1 MSAYRRTWWAIGA
14 AALVVSACK
23 DSTAPQLSNPQQLGS
38 DLQIVSSV
46 FDSPAFRSFGALD
59 SAPGSP
65 VAAST
70 PAGALLSAAS
80 VAAPQTPRQPYAD
93 APARLQAFRTT
104 AAAFGGRL
112 SAQVIPS
119 TVWGKTYVW
128 DVNAHAYVE
137 DPSPAVAGPS
147 TGVRL
152 ILYAIDPITH
162 HVVESPLTP
171 VGYVDLVDQSSGNT
185 NQLEVIVKDGTPP
198 NGTTYVDYTVS
209 ATVTGSPPSSFDAT
223 AVGFV
228 TDGTRRIDFNATFSA
243 TNLATDN
250 PDAHAVV
257 HWALNNPALTIDLD
271 EKVDT
276 PNANEA
282 TITIDFTYTHAGETV
297 HLTGTVTVVSSPGSV
312 TADFAVYENGGT
324 TPVAVIRGTAD
335 ATHNGI
341 TITHQDGSQLS
352 PGELEALDQ
361 LFQLPERLE
370 EVLEHLVQPAK
381 HFMGA

>member
-1 MSAYRRTWWAIGA
+1 MSAFRHTWWALAA

-23 DSTAPQLSNPQQLGS
+23 DGTAPQLSNPQQLGS
-38 DLQIVSSV
+38 NLQTVSSV
-46 FDSPAFRSFGALD
+46 FGSPAFQSFGALD

-65 VAAST
+65 VAPST
-70 PAGALLSAAS
+70 AAGALLSATS

-104 AAAFGGRL
+104 ATALGGRL

-119 TVWGKTYVW
+119 AVWGKTYVW
-128 DVNAHAYVE
+128 DVTSHAYAE

-147 TGVRL
+147 SGVRL
-152 ILYAIDPITH
+152 ILYTIDPITH
-162 HVVESPLTP
+162 HVVENPLTA

-198 NGTTYVDYTVS
+198 TGTTYVDYTVS
-209 ATVTGSPPSSFDAT
+209 ATVTGAPPSTFDAT

-228 TDGTRRIDFNATFSA
+228 TDGTRRIDFSATFSA

-250 PDAHAVV
+250 PDVHAVV
-257 HWALNNPALTIDLD
+257 HWALDNPALTIDLD
-271 EKVDT
+271 EKLDT

-282 TITIDFTYTHAGETV
+282 TITVDFTYTYAGETV
-297 HLTGTVTVVSSPGSV
+297 HLTGTVSVVQLVSV
-312 TADFAVYENGGT
+312 TADVAVYENGGT
-324 TPVAVIRGTAD
+324 APVAVIRGTAD

-341 TITHQDGSQLS
+341 TITHRDGTQLS
-352 PGELEALDQ
+352 PAELAALDQ
-361 LFQLPERLE
+361 LFELPDRLE
-370 EVLEHLVQPAK
+370 EALEQLFHPAER
-381 HFMGA
+381 FMGI

>member
-1 MSAYRRTWWAIGA
+1 IGA

-104 AAAFGGRL
+104 A
-112 SAQVIPS
+112 
-119 TVWGKTYVW
+119 
-128 DVNAHAYVE
+128 
-137 DPSPAVAGPS
+137 
-147 TGVRL
+147 
-152 ILYAIDPITH
+152 
-162 HVVESPLTP
+162 
-171 VGYVDLVDQSSGNT
+171 
-185 NQLEVIVKDGTPP
+185 
-198 NGTTYVDYTVS
+198 
-209 ATVTGSPPSSFDAT
+209 
-223 AVGFV
+223 VGFV

-282 TITIDFTYTHAGETV
+282 TITIDFTYAHAGETV
-297 HLTGTVTVVSSPGSV
+297 HLTGTVTVV
-312 TADFAVYENGGT
+312 
-324 TPVAVIRGTAD
+324 
-335 ATHNGI
+335 
-341 TITHQDGSQLS
+341 
-352 PGELEALDQ
+352 
-361 LFQLPERLE
+361 
-370 EVLEHLVQPAK
+370 
-381 HFMGA
+381 

>member
-1 MSAYRRTWWAIGA
+1 MFFFFSSRRRHTRFDCDWSSD
-14 AALVVSACK
+14 VCS
-23 DSTAPQLSNPQQLGS
+23 S
-38 DLQIVSSV
+38 DL
-46 FDSPAFRSFGALD
+46 
-59 SAPGSP
+59 
-65 VAAST
+65 
-70 PAGALLSAAS
+70 
-80 VAAPQTPRQPYAD
+80 
-93 APARLQAFRTT
+93 
-104 AAAFGGRL
+104 
-112 SAQVIPS
+112 
-119 TVWGKTYVW
+119 
-128 DVNAHAYVE
+128 
-137 DPSPAVAGPS
+137 
-147 TGVRL
+147 
-152 ILYAIDPITH
+152 
-162 HVVESPLTP
+162 
-171 VGYVDLVDQSSGNT
+171 
-185 NQLEVIVKDGTPP
+185 
-198 NGTTYVDYTVS
+198 
-209 ATVTGSPPSSFDAT
+209 
-223 AVGFV
+223 FV
-228 TDGTRRIDFNATFSA
+228 TDGTRRIDFDATFSA

-282 TITIDFTYTHAGETV
+282 TITIDFTYAHAGETV

>member
-38 DLQIVSSV
+38 NLQTVSSV
-46 FDSPAFRSFGALD
+46 FGSPAFQSFGALD

-70 PAGALLSAAS
+70 PAGALTAATS

-104 AAAFGGRL
+104 ATALGGRL

-128 DVNAHAYVE
+128 DVTAHAYAE

-152 ILYAIDPITH
+152 ILYAIDPITR
-162 HVVESPLTP
+162 HVVESPLTA

-185 NQLEVIVKDGTPP
+185 NQLEVIVKDGAPP

-209 ATVTGSPPSSFDAT
+209 ATVTGSPASSFDAT

-250 PDAHAVV
+250 PDVHAVV
-257 HWALNNPALTIDLD
+257 HWALDNPALTIDLD
-271 EKVDT
+271 EKLDT

-282 TITIDFTYTHAGETV
+282 TITVDFTYTYAGETV
-297 HLTGTVTVVSSPGSV
+297 RLTGTVSVVQSPISV
-312 TADFAVYENGGT
+312 TADVAVYENGGGV
-324 TPVAVIRGTAD
+324 PVAIIRGTAD

-352 PGELEALDQ
+352 SAELEALDQ
-361 LFQLPERLE
+361 LFELPDRLE
-370 EVLEHLVQPAK
+370 EALEHLFHPAER
-381 HFMGA
+381 FMGI

>member
-23 DSTAPQLSNPQQLGS
+23 DSTAPRLSNPQQLGS
-38 DLQIVSSV
+38 NLQTVSSV
-46 FDSPAFRSFGALD
+46 FASPAFQSFGALD

-70 PAGALLSAAS
+70 PAGALISATS

-104 AAAFGGRL
+104 ATALGGRL

-119 TVWGKTYVW
+119 TIWGKTYVW
-128 DVNAHAYVE
+128 DVTAHAYAE

-152 ILYAIDPITH
+152 ILYAIDPITR
-162 HVVESPLTP
+162 HVVESPLTA

-209 ATVTGSPPSSFDAT
+209 ATVTGSPASSFDAT

-243 TNLATDN
+243 TNLA
-250 PDAHAVV
+250 
-257 HWALNNPALTIDLD
+257 
-271 EKVDT
+271 
-276 PNANEA
+276 
-282 TITIDFTYTHAGETV
+282 
-297 HLTGTVTVVSSPGSV
+297 
-312 TADFAVYENGGT
+312 VYGNGGGE
-324 TPVAVIRGTAD
+324 PVAVIRGTAD

-352 PGELEALDQ
+352 PAELEALDQ
-361 LFQLPERLE
+361 LFELPDRLE
-370 EVLEHLVQPAK
+370 EALEHLFHPAER
-381 HFMGA
+381 FMGI

>member
-1 MSAYRRTWWAIGA
+1 MSPYRRTWWAIGA

-38 DLQIVSSV
+38 NLQTVSSV
-46 FDSPAFRSFGALD
+46 FGSPAFQSFGALD

-70 PAGALLSAAS
+70 PAGALTAATS

-104 AAAFGGRL
+104 ATALGGRL

-128 DVNAHAYVE
+128 DVTAHAYAE

-152 ILYAIDPITH
+152 ILYAIDPITR
-162 HVVESPLTP
+162 HVVESPLTA

-185 NQLEVIVKDGTPP
+185 NQLEVIVKDGAPP

-209 ATVTGSPPSSFDAT
+209 ATVTGSPASSFDAT

-250 PDAHAVV
+250 PDVHAVV
-257 HWALNNPALTIDLD
+257 HWALDNPALTIDLD
-271 EKVDT
+271 EKLDT

-282 TITIDFTYTHAGETV
+282 TISVDFTYTYAGETV
-297 HLTGTVTVVSSPGSV
+297 RLTGTVSVVQSPISV
-312 TADFAVYENGGT
+312 TADVAVYENGGGV
-324 TPVAVIRGTAD
+324 PVAIIRGTAD

-352 PGELEALDQ
+352 SAELEALDQ
-361 LFQLPERLE
+361 LFELPDRLE
-370 EVLEHLVQPAK
+370 EALEHLFHPAER
-381 HFMGA
+381 FMGI